1 MSSYKEAKEAFVSH
15 TTGSSLT
22 QILQISSVTVASLTL
37 YFSLS
42 TRLAP
47 SSTTFN
53 RPSNRFII
61 ETTTLAV
68 PILFALTISAERPL
82 WLTLSALVGA
92 FMLSFQPR
100 YTTFISPKRRDS
112 MRLPQTPTTPT
123 SQIHIPILP
132 LPSLTVYRAN
142 MMLLTVICILAVDF
156 PVFPRMLAKCET
168 WGASM
173 MDLGVGSFVFSQGLV
188 SAIPFLKDPS
198 YASAPVGPKLMT
210 TIKKTAPVLAL
221 GLVRV
226 LLVKGTDYPEHVT
239 EYGVHWNFFIT
250 LALLPMASVILHP
263 YMLRMSIPVMGLLVT
278 SAHEFLL
285 HKTSLQR
292 WALSEERI
300 GILGMNKEGITS
312 LPGYLAIHILG
323 FAIGTLILPPSPS
336 HFRRRQKAIK
346 PDPEESSNAVYS
358 SRKPFKLSS
367 DRQLDKT
374 VIELSA
380 YTLMWWTLFG
390 VVSMMSGGRMGV
402 SRRLANLSYV
412 LLTTAY
418 NSLFLL
424 CYMALE
430 LMFSPSPEPEP
441 RSQAARKYQEHH
453 RSDDVPAE
461 RPSNF
466 PSSFVRRSS
475 SIRTPEPE
483 PETDNESG
491 EYLQPKKPTQPPLQ
505 SPALFEAINRNG
517 LPVFLLANV
526 ATGLINLSMQTMYM
540 SDLSAM
546 VVLILYVSGVCGVA
560 WAFRGRRLL
569 RL

>member
-1 MSSYKEAKEAFVSH
+1 MSYKEAKEAFVSH
-15 TTGSSLT
+15 TTGSSLS

-42 TRLAP
+42 TRFPP
-47 SSTTFN
+47 SSTSFSQ
-53 RPSNRFII
+53 PSNRFAI
-61 ETTTLAV
+61 ETATLVA

-82 WLTLSALVGA
+82 WLTLAALVGA

-112 MRLPQTPTTPT
+112 MRLPPTPTTPT
-123 SQIHIPILP
+123 SQIPISILP
-132 LPSLTVYRAN
+132 LPSLTIYRAN

-168 WGASM
+168 WGVSI

-188 SAIPFLKDPS
+188 SAIPFLKDPT
-198 YASAPVGPKLMT
+198 YAAAPVGPKLLAT
-210 TIKKTAPVLAL
+210 VKKTAPVLAL

-226 LLVKGTDYPEHVT
+226 ILVKGTDYPEHVT

-250 LALLPMASVILHP
+250 LALLPMASVLLHP
-263 YMLRMSIPVMGLLVT
+263 YMQRVSIPVIGLLVT
-278 SAHEFLL
+278 LGHEFLL
-285 HKTSLQR
+285 HGTSLQK
-292 WALSEERI
+292 WALSDERI

-312 LPGYLAIHILG
+312 FPGYLAIHILG

-367 DRQLDKT
+367 ERQLDKT
-374 VIELSA
+374 VIELSG
-380 YTLMWWTLFG
+380 YTLMWWTIFG
-390 VVSMMSGGRMGV
+390 IVSMMSGGRMGV

-424 CYMALE
+424 CYIALE
-430 LMFSPSPEPEP
+430 LMFSPPTEAEP
-441 RSQAARKYQEHH
+441 RSQAGRKYQEQS
-453 RSDDVPAE
+453 RSEVPD

-475 SIRTPEPE
+475 SIKTPEPE
-483 PETDNESG
+483 PEPDNESG
-491 EYLQPKKPTQPPLQ
+491 DFIQPKKPTQPPLQ
-505 SPALFEAINRNG
+505 SPAVFEAINKNG

-540 SDLSAM
+540 SDLWAM
-546 VVLILYVSGVCGVA
+546 VVLSLYVSGVCAVA
-560 WAFRGRRLL
+560 WVFRGRRLL